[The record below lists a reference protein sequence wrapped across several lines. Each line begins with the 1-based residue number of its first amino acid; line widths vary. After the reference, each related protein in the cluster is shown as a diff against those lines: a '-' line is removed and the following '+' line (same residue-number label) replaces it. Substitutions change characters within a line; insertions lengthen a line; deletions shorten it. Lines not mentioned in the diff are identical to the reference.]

1 MPAKVVV
8 VGSTNVDLIAFTPAM
23 PRPGETVRRRSA
35 CCWAW
40 GDNSVS
46 SRSSIAAE
54 TKLKVLALAHIVR
67 ARFVRHLPY
76 LERGQGVLD
85 GVRRGQPG
93 APWASAA
100 ARAAGR
106 HYYLN

>member
-23 PRPGETVRRRSA
+23 PRPGETVRRRRA

-54 TKLKVLALAHIVR
+54 TKVLMALVR

-76 LERGQGVLD
+76 LVRGHGVLV

-93 APWASAA
+93 TPWASAA

-106 HYYLN
+106 HCYLN